1 MRKIAFIFPGQGSQ
15 YVGMGKEIYDNY
27 PEAKAVFKEADQV
40 LGKSISKL
48 CFEGP
53 EDQLKDTR
61 NAQVAIVATSIALM
75 RVLQG
80 EEIKPD
86 YCAGHSLGE
95 YSALIT
101 AGAVSLPA
109 GLNLVQTRS
118 RLMAEADPAQQGA
131 MAAILGIARNI
142 LTELLQEA
150 SAVGKV
156 EAANYNCPGQIVASG
171 AKNGITKLRELV
183 AAKGGKVIPLAVSGA
198 FHSSFM
204 RKAADAFHHELEKVQ
219 WNEPAPPVIANVSA
233 LPVGRTDLT
242 DSLYRQIFSSVLWED
257 SLNYLWDQGVRTF
270 VEVGPGKVLS
280 GLVKKTLKEATFV
293 NCEDLSS
300 IKKALAILR
309 EV

>member
-15 YVGMGKEIYDNY
+15 HVGMAKEIYDNY
-27 PEAKAVFKEADQV
+27 SEAQAVFKEADQV
-40 LGKSISKL
+40 LGRSISKL

-61 NAQVAIVATSIALM
+61 NAQPAIVTTSIALM

-80 EEIKPD
+80 EGIKPD

-101 AGAVSLPA
+101 SAAISFPV
-109 GLNLVQTRS
+109 GLELVQTRS
-118 RLMAEADPAQQGA
+118 RLMADADPAQQGA
-131 MAAILGIARNI
+131 MAAILGIDRNT
-142 LTELLQEA
+142 LAGLLQEA

-171 AKNGITKLRELV
+171 AKNGITKLQELV
-183 AAKGGKVIPLAVSGA
+183 STNGGKVIPLAVSGA

-204 RKAADAFHHELEKVQ
+204 QKAADAFRPELEKVQ

-233 LPVGRTDLT
+233 LPAGRTLLA

-257 SLNYLWDQGVRTF
+257 SLNHLWNHGVRMF

-280 GLVKKTLKEATFV
+280 GLVKKTLKDATFV